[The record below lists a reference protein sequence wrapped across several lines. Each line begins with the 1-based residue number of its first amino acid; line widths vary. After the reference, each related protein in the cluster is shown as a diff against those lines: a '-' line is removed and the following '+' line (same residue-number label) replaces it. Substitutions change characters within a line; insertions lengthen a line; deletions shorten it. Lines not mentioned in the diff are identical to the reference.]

1 MVQCSHNDIKENGI
15 MLEIIIEENCTNREY
30 IVAIM
35 EKLDEFIRNIVS
47 SQNLDSLR
55 YFVVADT
62 EIENYCDSV
71 KYYARLLNKDTYLT
85 NDGSYFVAGKTI
97 EGKISG
103 GEYVQAIIIKSGLII
118 GMYNDLL
125 LRNGVPKENV
135 PDMGDMR
142 NIGLV
147 TVVHEIGHAV
157 DNANVYSLSGCIDN
171 KLLFNLDLEL
181 DEYIEKNSYSLWGEY
196 FAESFPY
203 RVLGA
208 IDLVA
213 DNKEEQLKECI
224 ENFSKKKSRN
234 AIVERVYRILYLY
247 VHCIAGIHFQ
257 KITNFDYDKYTEDE
271 IVSDYIPYLARTEI
285 AMINLLKDYPN
296 WNVDTCMDE
305 MSQIIKDMIEFEKEH

>member
-224 ENFSKKKSRN
+224 DNFSKEKSRN

-271 IVSDYIPYLARTEI
+271 IVSDYIPFLARTEI

>member
-224 ENFSKKKSRN
+224 ENFSKEKSRN

-257 KITNFDYDKYTEDE
+257 KITNFDYDKYTENE
-271 IVSDYIPYLARTEI
+271 IVSDYIPFLARTEI

>member
-224 ENFSKKKSRN
+224 ENFSKEKSRN

-271 IVSDYIPYLARTEI
+271 IVSDYISFLARTEI

>member
-171 KLLFNLDLEL
+171 KLLFKLDLEL

-224 ENFSKKKSRN
+224 ENFSKEKSRN

-271 IVSDYIPYLARTEI
+271 IVSDYIPFLARTEI

>member
-224 ENFSKKKSRN
+224 ENFSKEKSRN
-234 AIVERVYRILYLY
+234 ALNCNPRFHTRYL
-247 VHCIAGIHFQ
+247 G
-257 KITNFDYDKYTEDE
+257 
-271 IVSDYIPYLARTEI
+271 
-285 AMINLLKDYPN
+285 
-296 WNVDTCMDE
+296 
-305 MSQIIKDMIEFEKEH
+305 

>member
-1 MVQCSHNDIKENGI
+1 

-224 ENFSKKKSRN
+224 ENFSKEKSRN

-271 IVSDYIPYLARTEI
+271 IVSDYIPFLARTEI

-305 MSQIIKDMIEFEKEH
+305 MSQIISKRSIGGTLVDLPIFLDN

>member
-224 ENFSKKKSRN
+224 ENFSKEKSRN

-271 IVSDYIPYLARTEI
+271 IVSDYIPFLARTEI

>member
-1 MVQCSHNDIKENGI
+1 M
-15 MLEIIIEENCTNREY
+15 
-30 IVAIM
+30 
-35 EKLDEFIRNIVS
+35 
-47 SQNLDSLR
+47 DSLR

-224 ENFSKKKSRN
+224 ENFSKEKSRN

-247 VHCIAGIHFQ
+247 VHCIAAVS
-257 KITNFDYDKYTEDE
+257 YTHLTLPTT
-271 IVSDYIPYLARTEI
+271 PY
-285 AMINLLKDYPN
+285 
-296 WNVDTCMDE
+296 V
-305 MSQIIKDMIEFEKEH
+305 

>member
-271 IVSDYIPYLARTEI
+271 IVSDYIPFLARTEI

>member
-55 YFVVADT
+55 YFVVADM

-224 ENFSKKKSRN
+224 ENFLKEKSRN

-271 IVSDYIPYLARTEI
+271 IVSDYIPFLARTEI

>member
-1 MVQCSHNDIKENGI
+1 

-135 PDMGDMR
+135 PDKGDMR

-224 ENFSKKKSRN
+224 ENFSKEKSRN

-271 IVSDYIPYLARTEI
+271 IVSDYIPFLARTEI

>member
-1 MVQCSHNDIKENGI
+1 

-224 ENFSKKKSRN
+224 ENFSKEKSRN

-271 IVSDYIPYLARTEI
+271 IVSDYIPFLARTEI
-285 AMINLLKDYPN
+285 CNDL
-296 WNVDTCMDE
+296 TC
-305 MSQIIKDMIEFEKEH
+305 

>member
-15 MLEIIIEENCTNREY
+15 MLEIIIEENCINREY

-35 EKLDEFIRNIVS
+35 EKLDEFIKNIVS

-224 ENFSKKKSRN
+224 ENFSKEKSRN

-271 IVSDYIPYLARTEI
+271 IVSDYIPFLARTEI

>member
-224 ENFSKKKSRN
+224 ENFSKEKSRN

-271 IVSDYIPYLARTEI
+271 IVSDYIPFLARTEI

-305 MSQIIKDMIEFEKEH
+305 MSQIIKDLIEFEKEH

>member
-196 FAESFPY
+196 FVESFPY

-224 ENFSKKKSRN
+224 ENFSKEKSRN

-271 IVSDYIPYLARTEI
+271 IVSDYIPFLARTEI

>member
-171 KLLFNLDLEL
+171 KLVFNLDLEL

-224 ENFSKKKSRN
+224 ENFSKEKSRN

-271 IVSDYIPYLARTEI
+271 IVSDYIPFLARTEI

>member
-1 MVQCSHNDIKENGI
+1 

-224 ENFSKKKSRN
+224 ENFSKEKSRN

-271 IVSDYIPYLARTEI
+271 IVSDYIPFLARTEI

-296 WNVDTCMDE
+296 WNVDTCLLYTSDAADE
-305 MSQIIKDMIEFEKEH
+305 

>member
-135 PDMGDMR
+135 LDMGDMR

-224 ENFSKKKSRN
+224 ENFSKEKSRN

-271 IVSDYIPYLARTEI
+271 IVSDYIPFLARTEI

>member
-103 GEYVQAIIIKSGLII
+103 GESVQAIIIKSGLII
-118 GMYNDLL
+118 GMYNALL

-157 DNANVYSLSGCIDN
+157 DNVNVYSLSGCIDN

-224 ENFSKKKSRN
+224 ENFSKEKSRN

-271 IVSDYIPYLARTEI
+271 IVSDYIPFLARTEI

>member
-85 NDGSYFVAGKTI
+85 NDGSYLVAGKTI

-224 ENFSKKKSRN
+224 ENFSKEKSRN

-271 IVSDYIPYLARTEI
+271 IVSDYIPFLARTEI

>member
-1 MVQCSHNDIKENGI
+1 

-171 KLLFNLDLEL
+171 KLLFDLDLEL

-196 FAESFPY
+196 FAESFSY
-203 RVLGA
+203 HVLGA

-224 ENFSKKKSRN
+224 ENFSKEKSRN

-257 KITNFDYDKYTEDE
+257 KIATFDYDKYTEDE
-271 IVSDYIPYLARTEI
+271 IVSDYIPFLARTEI
-285 AMINLLKDYPN
+285 AMINLLKAYPN

>member
-47 SQNLDSLR
+47 SQNLDSLM

-224 ENFSKKKSRN
+224 ENFSKEKSRN

-271 IVSDYIPYLARTEI
+271 IVSDYIPFLARTEI

>member
-224 ENFSKKKSRN
+224 ENFSKEKSRN
-234 AIVERVYRILYLY
+234 AFVERVYRILYLY

-271 IVSDYIPYLARTEI
+271 IVSDYIPFLARTEI

>member
-85 NDGSYFVAGKTI
+85 NDGSYFVAGKNI

-224 ENFSKKKSRN
+224 ENFSKEKSRN

-271 IVSDYIPYLARTEI
+271 IVSDYIPFLARTEI

>member
-1 MVQCSHNDIKENGI
+1 MVRLQENGI

-224 ENFSKKKSRN
+224 ENFSKEKSRN

-271 IVSDYIPYLARTEI
+271 IVSDYIPFLARTEI

>member
-1 MVQCSHNDIKENGI
+1 

-97 EGKISG
+97 EGKISD

-125 LRNGVPKENV
+125 LRSGVPKENV

-224 ENFSKKKSRN
+224 ENFSKEKSRN
-234 AIVERVYRILYLY
+234 AIVERVYRVLYLY

-271 IVSDYIPYLARTEI
+271 IVSDYIPFLARTEI

-296 WNVDTCMDE
+296 WNIDTCMGE

>member
-1 MVQCSHNDIKENGI
+1 

-224 ENFSKKKSRN
+224 ENFSKEKSRN
-234 AIVERVYRILYLY
+234 ALVERVYKILYLY

-271 IVSDYIPYLARTEI
+271 IVSDYIPFLARTEI

>member
-118 GMYNDLL
+118 GMYNDLV

-224 ENFSKKKSRN
+224 ENFSKEKSRN

-271 IVSDYIPYLARTEI
+271 IVSDYIPFLARTEI